1 MKSPTTAQERP
12 KFSYLRERAF
22 VGGRWVEA
30 GTRARMA
37 VHNPATGTHLGDVP
51 DCGGKE
57 TAEAIEAAK
66 AAFPAWKARTAK
78 ERAAVLRRLADC
90 IEKGSD
96 QLAALLTAEQGKSL
110 TEARGEIASSAAY
123 VRWFAEEAQ
132 RVYGDVIPSPWSGRR
147 ILVTREP
154 VGVVGAITPSKFSGH
169 RDYGMVAG
177 PSPMNAP
184 AVAASSTGRL
194 TGDAP

>member
-30 GTRARMA
+30 GTRACMA

-51 DCGGKE
+51 DCGEQE

-78 ERAAVLRRLADC
+78 ERAAVLRRLSDC

-123 VRWFAEEAQ
+123 VRFAEKPNVSTETLFRHRGTVVVSSLRGSLWAWLE
-132 RVYGDVIPSPWSGRR
+132 PLRR
-147 ILVTREP
+147 GIFR
-154 VGVVGAITPSKFSGH
+154 H
-169 RDYGMVAG
+169 R
-177 PSPMNAP
+177 
-184 AVAASSTGRL
+184 
-194 TGDAP
+194 